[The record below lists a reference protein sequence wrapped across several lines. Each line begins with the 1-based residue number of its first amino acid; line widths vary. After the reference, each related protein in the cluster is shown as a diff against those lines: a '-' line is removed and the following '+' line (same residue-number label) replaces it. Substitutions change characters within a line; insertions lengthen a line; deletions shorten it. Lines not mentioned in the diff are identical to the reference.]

1 MKYLL
6 TIYFL
11 NIALILLIV
20 NFLITTTSL
29 AVVHERVP
37 DRSLYKPLPD
47 TFLDNVPAR
56 DWALDVS
63 EIFIIVSTN
72 LSLLIIA
79 SHKYR

>member
-1 MKYLL
+1 MHLL
-6 TIYFL
+6 FFFNL
-11 NIALILLIV
+11 ALILLIV

-47 TFLDNVPAR
+47 TFLDAVPAR

-72 LSLLIIA
+72 LTLLIIA